1 MTVSSSARLVGVGR
15 ETIDDVWNDVA
26 PMIADVARRGGNC
39 WTVDSIRERLIAGTM
54 QLWVATVGERFGGIV
69 VTDVHPS
76 SAGKTCSMPIIWGD
90 ALHEWI
96 DRLDAIEAWARD
108 AGCVRL
114 EGIGRDGW
122 QKPLAPY
129 GWRKT
134 GIVIEK
140 RL

>member
-1 MTVSSSARLVGVGR
+1 MTASSSVLSGVAR
-15 ETIDDVWNDVA
+15 ETIDEVWPDVL
-26 PMIADVARRGGNC
+26 PMIEAVAKRAGC
-39 WTVDSIRERLIAGTM
+39 IWTVDSVRERLKAGTM
-54 QLWVATVGERFGGIV
+54 QLWVATVGDRFGGIV

-76 SAGKTCSMPIIWGD
+76 AAGKTCSLPIIWGD
-90 ALHEWI
+90 RLDQWI
-96 DRLDAIEAWARD
+96 DRLDVIEAWARE

-122 QKPLAPY
+122 QKPLAPF

-134 GIVIEK
+134 AIVIEK